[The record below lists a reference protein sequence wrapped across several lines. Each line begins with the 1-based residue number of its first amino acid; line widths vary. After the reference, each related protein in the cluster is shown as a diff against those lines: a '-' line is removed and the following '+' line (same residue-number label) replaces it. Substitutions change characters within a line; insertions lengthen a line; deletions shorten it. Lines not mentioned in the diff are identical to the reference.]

1 MFEEAQK
8 RNPTKISLS
17 LYLSPHFL
25 WCLNYLGRP
34 NLDIKSRIVNA
45 WKIGQVSRARNLATL
60 SRKTFNKIVVL
71 SHKRPNVF

>member
-17 LYLSPHFL
+17 LYLSLHFL

-45 WKIGQVSRARNLATL
+45 WKIGQVSRA
-60 SRKTFNKIVVL
+60 
-71 SHKRPNVF
+71 